1 MRIELFKPFFTSV
14 DYALDQI
21 TRPIFAWTLALIY
34 GLYIITFFGVL
45 SVDSSYVKILSTFM
59 QVFIGVILAIRFSP
73 FRHHV
78 FREHDSVLIF
88 TSAIFILT
96 NVGLTEYFMKLTMF
110 MKDSII
116 LPGA

>member
-1 MRIELFKPFFTSV
+1 MKIELFKPFFTSV

-21 TRPIFAWTLALIY
+21 TRPIFTWTLILIY
-34 GLYIITFFGVL
+34 AMYIITFFGFL
-45 SVDSSYVKILSTFM
+45 SIDPSYVKILSTFM
-59 QVFIGVILAIRFSP
+59 QVFIGIILAIRFSP

-96 NVGLTEYFMKLTMF
+96 NVGLTEYFMKLTTF
-110 MKDSII
+110 MKDTII
-116 LPGA
+116 ITV